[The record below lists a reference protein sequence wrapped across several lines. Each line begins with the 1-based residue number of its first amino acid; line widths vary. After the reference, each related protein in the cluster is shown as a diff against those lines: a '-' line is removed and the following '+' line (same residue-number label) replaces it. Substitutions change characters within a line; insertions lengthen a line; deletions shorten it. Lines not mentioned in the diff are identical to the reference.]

1 MLRGIYSAANAM
13 NVSMQKMNLFAQN
26 VSNSQTTGYKKK
38 IYAVHSFEDM
48 LVNIPDPQG
57 VKRKE
62 ESLPVATGSYID
74 AAGVKQTQ
82 GRLRQTGN
90 ALDVAL
96 KGEGIY
102 FQLEVNPATLP
113 ANAETTYTMSRD
125 GRFTLNQNNYL
136 VNGTGDFVL
145 NTQGQRIRL
154 MLDNPNTQ
162 APVDPNRQEASLT
175 SNLIKIDNK
184 GQIFDTRQPNAPLA
198 QLKLVEYAVGPNGD
212 TLDNR
217 DQMLAILR
225 KYGMELPDDSDL
237 LPSYA
242 LPTTP
247 DGEPKVDVLQGY
259 VEQSNVDITSEM
271 IMMMMTSKD
280 YDMSQKLI
288 STEDK
293 VLDKTINEMGR
304 LQ

>member
-48 LVNIPDPQG
+48 LVNVPDPQN
-57 VKRKE
+57 VKRKQ

-74 AAGVKQTQ
+74 SAGVKQNQ

-102 FQLEVNPATLP
+102 FQLEVNPAALP
-113 ANAETTYTMSRD
+113 PNSEARYTMTRD
-125 GRFTLNQNNYL
+125 GQFTLNQDNYL
-136 VNGTGDFVL
+136 VNHNGDYVL
-145 NTQGQRIRL
+145 NGQNQRIRL

-162 APVDPNRQEASLT
+162 APVDPNNQVPSLPA
-175 SNLIKIDNK
+175 NLLKIDNK
-184 GQIFDTRQPNAPLA
+184 GQIFDTRQPNNPLA
-198 QLKLVEYAVGPNGD
+198 QIKLVEYTTGPNQVD
-212 TLDNR
+212 DR

-225 KYGMELPDDSDL
+225 KYGLELPDDNDL
-237 LPSYA
+237 LESYA
-242 LPTTP
+242 IPTTP

-288 STEDK
+288 TTEDK

>member
-48 LVNIPDPQG
+48 LVNVPDPQG

-74 AAGVKQTQ
+74 AAGVKQSQ

-113 ANAETTYTMSRD
+113 ANAEKTYTMSRD

-136 VNGTGDFVL
+136 VNSTGDYVL
-145 NTQGQRIRL
+145 NGEGQRIRL

-198 QLKLVEYAVGPNGD
+198 QIKLVEYTTGPTNNEV
-212 TLDNR
+212 DNR

-247 DGEPKVDVLQGY
+247 DGEPRVDVLQGY

>member
-1 MLRGIYSAANAM
+1 M

-38 IYAVHSFEDM
+38 VYAVHSFEDM

-82 GRLRQTGN
+82 GRLRQTGG

-113 ANAETTYTMSRD
+113 ANTETTYTMSRD
-125 GRFTLNQNNYL
+125 GRFSLNQNNYL
-136 VNGTGDFVL
+136 VNGTGDYVL
-145 NTQGQRIRL
+145 NAQGQRIRL

-184 GQIFDTRQPNAPLA
+184 GQIFDIRQPNAPLA
-198 QLKLVEYAVGPNGD
+198 QIKLVEYAAGPNGD
-212 TLDNR
+212 ALDNR

-237 LPSYA
+237 LPSYTI
-242 LPTTP
+242 PTTP
-247 DGEPKVDVLQGY
+247 DGQPKVDVLQGY

>member
-38 IYAVHSFEDM
+38 TYAVHSFEDM
-48 LVNIPDPQG
+48 LVNIPDPQN
-57 VKRKE
+57 VKRKQ

-74 AAGVKQTQ
+74 SAGVRQSQ

-90 ALDVAL
+90 VLDVAL

-102 FQLEVNPATLP
+102 FQLEVNPSALP
-113 ANAETTYTMSRD
+113 ANAEKTYTTTRD
-125 GRFTLNQNNYL
+125 GQFTLNQNNYL
-136 VNGTGDFVL
+136 VNHNGDYVL
-145 NTQGQRIRL
+145 DGQNQRIRL
-154 MLDNPNTQ
+154 MLNNPNTK
-162 APVDPNRQEASLT
+162 APVDPNNQVPSLP
-175 SNLIKIDNK
+175 SNLLKIDNK
-184 GQIFDTRQPNAPLA
+184 GQIFDTRQPNNPLA
-198 QLKLVEYAVGPNGD
+198 QIKLVEYNAEPTQVD
-212 TLDNR
+212 DR
-217 DQMLAILR
+217 SQMMAILK
-225 KYGMELPDDSDL
+225 KYGLELPNDNDL
-237 LPSYA
+237 LETYT
-242 LPTTP
+242 LPTNAN
-247 DGEPKVDVLQGY
+247 GEPKVDVLQGY

-288 STEDK
+288 TTEDK

>member
-38 IYAVHSFEDM
+38 TYAVHSFEDM
-48 LVNIPDPQG
+48 LVNVPDPNS
-57 VKRKE
+57 VKRKQ

-74 AAGVKQTQ
+74 SAGVRQKQ

-90 ALDVAL
+90 VLDLAI

-102 FQLEVNPATLP
+102 FQLEVNNNQRPEGTP
-113 ANAETTYTMSRD
+113 TKYTTTRD
-125 GRFTLNQNNYL
+125 GHFMIDQNNYL
-136 VNGTGDFVL
+136 TNNTGDYVL
-145 NTQGQRIRL
+145 DSNNQRIRL
-154 MLDNPNTQ
+154 MLDNPNTR
-162 APVDPNRQEASLT
+162 APVDPNRQVPSLT
-175 SNLIKIDNK
+175 SNLIKIDTK
-184 GQIFDTRQPNAPLA
+184 GQIFDTRRPDAPLA
-198 QLKLVEYAVGPNGD
+198 QIKMVEYNADPTQANDRGE
-212 TLDNR
+212 
-217 DQMLAILR
+217 MMAILR
-225 KYGMELPDDSDL
+225 KYGLEVSNDSAL
-237 LPSYA
+237 LDNYA

-247 DGEPKVDVLQGY
+247 DGQPRVNVMQGY
-259 VEQSNVDITSEM
+259 VEESNVDITSEM
-271 IMMMMTSKD
+271 IAMMMTSKD
-280 YDMSQKLI
+280 YDMSQKII

>member
-38 IYAVHSFEDM
+38 TYAVHSFEDM
-48 LVNIPDPQG
+48 LVNIPDPQN
-57 VKRKE
+57 VKRKQ

-74 AAGVKQTQ
+74 SAGVRQTQ

-90 ALDVAL
+90 VLDLAL

-102 FQLEVNPATLP
+102 FQLEVNPSSLP
-113 ANAETTYTMSRD
+113 ANSEKVYTTTRD
-125 GRFTLNQNNYL
+125 GQFTLNQNNYL
-136 VNGTGDFVL
+136 VNHNGDYVL
-145 NTQGQRIRL
+145 DGQNQRIRL
-154 MLDNPNTQ
+154 MLNNPNTQ
-162 APVDPNRQEASLT
+162 APVDPNLQVPSLT
-175 SNLIKIDNK
+175 SNLLKIDNK
-184 GQIFDTRQPNAPLA
+184 GQIFDTRQPNNPLA
-198 QLKLVEYAVGPNGD
+198 QIKLVEYNVESPQVD
-212 TLDNR
+212 DRT
-217 DQMLAILR
+217 QMMAILK
-225 KYGMELPDDSDL
+225 KYGLELPKDDDL
-237 LPSYA
+237 LETYA
-242 LPTTP
+242 LPTNA

-280 YDMSQKLI
+280 YDMSQKII

>member
-1 MLRGIYSAANAM
+1 M

-48 LVNIPDPQG
+48 LVNVPDPQN
-57 VKRKE
+57 VKRKQ

-74 AAGVKQTQ
+74 SAGVKQNQ

-102 FQLEVNPATLP
+102 FQLEVNPAALP
-113 ANAETTYTMSRD
+113 PNSEARYTMTRD
-125 GRFTLNQNNYL
+125 GQFTLNQDNYL
-136 VNGTGDFVL
+136 VNHNGDYVL
-145 NTQGQRIRL
+145 NGQNQRIRL

-162 APVDPNRQEASLT
+162 APVDPNNQVPSLPA
-175 SNLIKIDNK
+175 NLLKIDNK
-184 GQIFDTRQPNAPLA
+184 GQIFDTRQPNNPLA
-198 QLKLVEYAVGPNGD
+198 QIKLVEYTTGPNQVD
-212 TLDNR
+212 DR

-225 KYGMELPDDSDL
+225 KYGLELPDDNDL
-237 LPSYA
+237 LESYA
-242 LPTTP
+242 IPTTP

-288 STEDK
+288 TTEDK